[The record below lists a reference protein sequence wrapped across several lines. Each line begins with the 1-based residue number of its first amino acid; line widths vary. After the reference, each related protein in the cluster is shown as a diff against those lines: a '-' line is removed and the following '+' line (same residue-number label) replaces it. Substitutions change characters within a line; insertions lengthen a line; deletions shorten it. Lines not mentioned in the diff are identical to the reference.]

1 MATNEELE
9 RRLALMREISLEKE
23 KIAQLDA
30 GERQRVVS
38 MAQLFLQRRSSL
50 QKLIKLKE
58 KHAAKMS
65 EEGKLQAAQDAQLE
79 ADKAK
84 FVLQKLKEKSAEH
97 VKAAKIARQADKD
110 VAKSAIVGVKKVG
123 DAAAGV
129 FISPK
134 LKGLGMDLFD
144 GPGGPGSFAKN
155 VMAQGKRVSSELTQ
169 QFQGSGGFAGSGG
182 GVAGFLLGGL
192 GRLVGGVAGLITE
205 ELEKNVRQVK
215 TNVIAVIKELD
226 TEYKKY
232 RENVGIDLGAGAYQA
247 FLSAM
252 DVGTSMA
259 KNFNK
264 DPSNK
269 MQFFGDVHVNTQE
282 ASAALTAMTNQVSGF
297 SKLMKDPGTEAFAG
311 QLTNQAAA
319 FSRLGIKAA
328 STAKIFETASKAQ
341 KMNAQEMAKMS
352 RQVVSVGVALD
363 KNLNEVVEDFNK
375 MAPTLVQFGDE
386 MTGVFARLE
395 AQSKAT
401 GIAANDLLNTAMR
414 FDTFEGAAK
423 AAGRLNA
430 VLGQTAIDTMALIHA
445 NPDEKIDMMRKAV
458 TSTLGPFN
466 QLDRRTQSV
475 IANVMGLKGGVEEAQ
490 KLFQSD
496 AAYDEY
502 AKKVT
507 SGKEAT
513 VLNAEKLKELM
524 EGTANVDR
532 LLKTSATSAA
542 HTLNTATYVMQK
554 AAKATYF
561 GADLLGGAISVFT
574 PTVGQGSP
582 DVTPVIDPTKL
593 KKTQA
598 GLDATMKKKKALQ
611 GAPGVT
617 PPGAKPKAPTTPP
630 SPKIKGPT
638 NTNIKRMAASARE
651 LRKALAPL
659 PNSIDKIAE
668 SLVDLTSGKSGRALK
683 LLREAIGEP
692 GPKTVTVDKKTIT
705 AERGV
710 PVKLAVAMSTGLSTL
725 AGQLTEKGVAV
736 ASDPSRSADL
746 DKAFNELNKL
756 SATMSEGIK
765 AMPSQLSTAYREVV
779 KEKKS
784 LDTTKYLENYTTV
797 VKEQNINTKE
807 LAEKMD
813 KLIEVLGGKEKAD
826 QPLQLVGPVKLRIGN
841 AADIDTVIEDS
852 LERLKIRLGR

>member
-1 MATNEELE
+1 
-9 RRLALMREISLEKE
+9 
-23 KIAQLDA
+23 
-30 GERQRVVS
+30 
-38 MAQLFLQRRSSL
+38 
-50 QKLIKLKE
+50 
-58 KHAAKMS
+58 
-65 EEGKLQAAQDAQLE
+65 
-79 ADKAK
+79 
-84 FVLQKLKEKSAEH
+84 
-97 VKAAKIARQADKD
+97 
-110 VAKSAIVGVKKVG
+110 
-123 DAAAGV
+123 
-129 FISPK
+129 
-134 LKGLGMDLFD
+134 
-144 GPGGPGSFAKN
+144 
-155 VMAQGKRVSSELTQ
+155 
-169 QFQGSGGFAGSGG
+169 
-182 GVAGFLLGGL
+182 
-192 GRLVGGVAGLITE
+192 
-205 ELEKNVRQVK
+205 
-215 TNVIAVIKELD
+215 
-226 TEYKKY
+226 
-232 RENVGIDLGAGAYQA
+232 
-247 FLSAM
+247 
-252 DVGTSMA
+252 
-259 KNFNK
+259 
-264 DPSNK
+264 
-269 MQFFGDVHVNTQE
+269 
-282 ASAALTAMTNQVSGF
+282 
-297 SKLMKDPGTEAFAG
+297 
-311 QLTNQAAA
+311 
-319 FSRLGIKAA
+319 
-328 STAKIFETASKAQ
+328 
-341 KMNAQEMAKMS
+341 
-352 RQVVSVGVALD
+352 
-363 KNLNEVVEDFNK
+363 
-375 MAPTLVQFGDE
+375 
-386 MTGVFARLE
+386 
-395 AQSKAT
+395 
-401 GIAANDLLNTAMR
+401 
-414 FDTFEGAAK
+414 
-423 AAGRLNA
+423 
-430 VLGQTAIDTMALIHA
+430 
-445 NPDEKIDMMRKAV
+445 
-458 TSTLGPFN
+458 
-466 QLDRRTQSV
+466 
-475 IANVMGLKGGVEEAQ
+475 MGLKGGVEEAQ